1 MSASTASPLP
11 ASGAPAGFTTN
22 ELAACVIARE
32 IKDDDLIFVG
42 VGTNGRAFTL
52 AVGIPLTA
60 ARLAQL
66 SYAPGATVYWGNL
79 LDPDLSRMPDN
90 LRQDSLTR
98 WQAAAC
104 PADTGF
110 KCDMLARSRFDVSF
124 ESAAQVDRWG
134 NLNITAI
141 GDYDRPKVRLVG
153 CLAQPEHLAFVRRP
167 IIVVDLDRRT
177 FVDAVDFVTSV
188 GHRVRGTPRR
198 ELGLPGPGPALV
210 VTDKAI
216 FDFGPDGGMR
226 LKSLHPRVALD
237 DVLALMGFAP
247 EIPAQIQITAPP
259 EAEEL
264 RLLREVI
271 DPRRV
276 MMRV

>member
-1 MSASTASPLP
+1 MTTLTAFR
-11 ASGAPAGFTTN
+11 AVTGFTIN
-22 ELAACVIARE
+22 ELASCVIARE
-32 IKDDDLIFVG
+32 IQDDDLIFVG

-60 ARLAQL
+60 CRLAQL
-66 SYAPGATVYWGNL
+66 RQAPGATAYWGNL
-79 LDPDLSRMPDN
+79 LDPDLSSMPDN

-98 WQAAAC
+98 WHAAAC

-110 KCDMLARSRFDVSF
+110 KCDMLGRGRFDVSF
-124 ESAAQVDRWG
+124 ESAAQVDRYG

-141 GDYDRPKVRLVG
+141 GDYTKPDVRLVG

-167 IIVVDLDRRT
+167 IIVVDLDKRT
-177 FVDAVDFVTSV
+177 FVEQVDFVTSV

-198 ELGLPGPGPALV
+198 EFGLPGPGPALV
-210 VTDKAI
+210 VTDKAV
-216 FDFGPDGGMR
+216 FDFKADGAMR
-226 LKSLHPRVALD
+226 LRSLHPGVTHD
-237 DVLALMGFAP
+237 DVLSRMGFAP
-247 EIPAQIQITAPP
+247 AMPETIPVTEQPSP
-259 EAEEL
+259 EEL

-271 DPRRV
+271 DPRGV

>member
-1 MSASTASPLP
+1 MSASIATGPS
-11 ASGAPAGFTTN
+11 GFTVN

-32 IKDDDLIFVG
+32 IRDDDLIFVG

-66 SYAPGATVYWGNL
+66 RQAPGATVYWGNL

-124 ESAAQVDRWG
+124 ESAAQVDRYG

-141 GDYDRPKVRLVG
+141 GEYAQPSVRLVG
-153 CLAQPEHLAFVRRP
+153 CLAQPEHLAFVRKP

-177 FVDAVDFVTSV
+177 FVEQVDFVTSV
-188 GHRVRGTPRR
+188 GHRVRGTPRS
-198 ELGLPGPGPALV
+198 EFGLPGPGPALV
-210 VTDKAI
+210 VTDKAV
-216 FDFGPDGGMR
+216 FDFGAEGAMR
-226 LKSLHPRVALD
+226 LRSLHPGVSAE
-237 DVLALMGFAP
+237 DVLSRMGFEPALPQGDIPVTQAP
-247 EIPAQIQITAPP
+247 TY
-259 EAEEL
+259 EEL
-264 RLLREVI
+264 SLLREVI
-271 DPRRV
+271 DPSGV